1 MAVDKAPADG
11 PQPDPEPAAKPE
23 AKDEPTKQP
32 EEKTVTLK
40 QSELDQMIQ
49 DRALRATA
57 AKYPDYDDLKA
68 KAAQF
73 DASQEEKKTEIEKA
87 NEARSQAE
95 RERDSARAEA
105 LATKRETAIMVE
117 ASKQGA
123 DIDTV
128 QVLLANSEDIVVTD
142 GKVVGVSAAVAKLL
156 EAKPHLK
163 LGTPRASGAGD
174 FGGNDGLAVPDRI
187 RELEKKGDKASL
199 AEARDLKYRQIA
211 DSFNQ

>member
-1 MAVDKAPADG
+1 MAELEVPADG
-11 PQPDPEPAAKPE
+11 PQPDPKPA
-23 AKDEPTKQP
+23 AKDEPPKQP

-57 AKYPDYDDLKA
+57 AKYPDYDVLKA
-68 KAAQF
+68 KAEKF
-73 DASQEEKKTEIEKA
+73 DASQEEQKTEIERA
-87 NEARSQAE
+87 NEAKSQAE
-95 RERDSARAEA
+95 KERDAARSEA
-105 LATKRETAIMVE
+105 LATKRETAILVE

-123 DIDTV
+123 DADTV
-128 QVLLANSEDIVVTD
+128 QVLLANSEDIVVQD

-156 EAKPHLK
+156 EEKPHLK

-174 FGGNDGLAVPDRI
+174 FGGNDGPSVPDRI

-199 AEARDLKYRQIA
+199 AEARDLKYRSIA
-211 DSFNQ
+211 DSLQKG